1 MRLSTKSEYA
11 CLALVVLAEEWG
23 RPHPVSIAEIAQ
35 RKEIPKK
42 YLEQILLIMKRCG
55 YVKSFKGAEGGYR
68 LAKKPGE
75 ISVAEI
81 VRLMDGALAPTE
93 SVSRYF
99 YEKTPI
105 ERCPKL
111 LEVFRGIRDYVS
123 DTLEKRTFADLC

>member
-1 MRLSTKSEYA
+1 
-11 CLALVVLAEEWG
+11 
-23 RPHPVSIAEIAQ
+23 
-35 RKEIPKK
+35 
-42 YLEQILLIMKRCG
+42 
-55 YVKSFKGAEGGYR
+55 
-68 LAKKPGE
+68 
-75 ISVAEI
+75 
-81 VRLMDGALAPTE
+81 MDGALAPTE